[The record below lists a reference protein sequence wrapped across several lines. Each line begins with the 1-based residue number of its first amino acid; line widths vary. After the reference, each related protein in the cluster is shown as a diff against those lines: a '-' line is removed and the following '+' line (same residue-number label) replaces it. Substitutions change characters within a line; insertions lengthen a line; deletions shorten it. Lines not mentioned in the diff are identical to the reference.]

1 MNIKYLVDQD
11 FEVLSESEGQLK
23 KSKDKEGKLWRIVVI
38 EEGSSKNKDIHTG
51 KQRYYTEQ
59 SLRQMEDLF
68 EGVGVFA
75 YGFNVPEKNFFNHIP
90 EEIRVNLPEGL
101 SGNVVGWVENVEY
114 VKEKGN
120 DLGRLEADFH
130 CIADWL
136 RERLQRSWE
145 KSKKD
150 LLGFSID
157 VKGYS
162 EPASIGGKVVSAVKA
177 IKEVNELT
185 VVTDPAGGGRVL
197 RLVASVNKGKDMN
210 ELKRVFEKLEEGRPE
225 IKSLEENE
233 KTADFLLGM
242 LKGLTIETPESEAD
256 RNAESDKLVES
267 LKAKVMN
274 AITAIEEEAFDEAVS
289 ILSEVID
296 NYGAPRY
303 GYPYPAYGYPYPEA
317 PEENQEESVEDNKEP
332 EKEKEEK
339 EDAKDSSEEDR
350 IKALEEKI
358 EKQEAESALES
369 LVDNDKVLPDPVK
382 KKLREDFGKKT
393 FERQELRDAVKREK
407 KMLESL
413 TESGQIKGLGEQAEV
428 GTEKRDRFEIAF
440 EKLIDP
446 KAGNDDPEYKGV
458 KPFGSLREAYRMITG
473 DKSARVRGRVAE
485 NLREST
491 TSDFPNILG
500 NTLHRR
506 ILDDFR
512 KREQNWRKLVDVV
525 NVSDF
530 KQQELIRWGGFSFLQ
545 DLTEDADYPVLATP
559 QSSEETYSAGQKGG
573 EFYVTRKM
581 IINDDTRALQKIPAK
596 LGKAA
601 SVSLEQFVMDL
612 IIGWTSS
619 GVNTYTLADG
629 KAIYHA
635 DHFNII
641 TSAISYDN
649 LTSMVEKMM
658 EQWEYGAEDALN
670 GAVNDSV
677 TTWTVD
683 DGTQFKAGDYI
694 RCESEIARVTSIS
707 TNDLTVVRAQ
717 YGTSADAHDDN
728 DVVTVLTDQIGA
740 MPSYLLVPPAL
751 RAQAYQYYNNEN
763 RPGTGDRDINTLYE
777 LMEPV
782 VSTRLRGDQNNYYA
796 LADPDEIPGVEV
808 GFLGGQ
814 EDPEII
820 VQDQPTQGEVFNKD
834 RITYKIRHEYGGA
847 PAGFRFGQ
855 GGIVS

>member
-1 MNIKYLVDQD
+1 MDIKFLVDQD
-11 FEVLSESEGQLK
+11 FELIRESEGQLK

-38 EEGSSKNKDIHTG
+38 EEGYSKNKDAHTG

-59 SLRQMEDLF
+59 ALRQMEDMF

-75 YGFNVPEKNFFNHIP
+75 YGFNVPEKDFFNHIP

-114 VKEKGN
+114 VKDTGQ
-120 DLGRLEADFH
+120 DSGRLEADFH

-145 KSKKD
+145 KKKKD

-162 EPASIGGKVVSAVKA
+162 EPASIGGRVVSAVKA

-197 RLVASVNKGKDMN
+197 RLVASVNKGNTMEK
-210 ELKRVFEKLEEGRPE
+210 LKAVFEKLEEGRPE
-225 IKSLEENE
+225 IKNLSEEE
-233 KTADFLLGM
+233 KTADFLLNM
-242 LKGLTIETPESEAD
+242 LKNLTIETPESEEE
-256 RNAESDKLVES
+256 RNSESDKLVES
-267 LKAKVMN
+267 LKEKVQE
-274 AITAIEEEAFDEAVS
+274 AIKAIESEDYVNAVTILEKVVDE
-289 ILSEVID
+289 
-296 NYGAPRY
+296 YGVPMY
-303 GYPYPAYGYPYPEA
+303 GHPYPAYGYPYPEA
-317 PEENQEESVEDNKEP
+317 PEQKESNEPAEP
-332 EKEKEEK
+332 EEKKVVQKDGE
-339 EDAKDSSEEDR
+339 KDSAYEKR
-350 IKALEEKI
+350 VKALEEKI
-358 EKQEAESALES
+358 AKQEAETALES
-369 LVDNDKVLPDPVK
+369 LVDNDKILPEPVK
-382 KKLREDFGKKT
+382 EKLREDFGGRT
-393 FERQELRDAVKREK
+393 FEREELRDAVKREK

-428 GTEKRDRFEIAF
+428 GLEKRDKFEIAF
-440 EKLIDP
+440 EKLIDK
-446 KAGNDDPEYKGV
+446 KAGKDDPEYKGV
-458 KPFGSLREAYRMITG
+458 QPFRSLREAYRVITG
-473 DKSARVRGRVAE
+473 DKSQRVRGKVAD

-506 ILDDFR
+506 VLDDFR
-512 KREQNWRKLVDVV
+512 TREQIWRPLVDVV

-619 GVNTYTLADG
+619 GINTYTLADS
-629 KAIYHA
+629 KAIYHD
-635 DHFNII
+635 DHFNKI

-649 LTSMVEKMM
+649 LTLMVEKMM

-683 DGTQFKAGDYI
+683 DGTKFKAGDYV
-694 RCESEIARVTSIS
+694 RCESEIARVTAVS

-717 YGTSADAHDDN
+717 YGTSADGHDDD

-740 MPSYLLVPPAL
+740 MPAYLLVPPAL

-763 RPGTGDRDINTLYE
+763 KPGTGDRDVNTLYE
-777 LMEPV
+777 LMKPV
-782 VSTRLRGDQNNYYA
+782 VSTRLRGDQNNYFA
-796 LADPDEIPGVEV
+796 IADPDEIPGVEV

-814 EDPEII
+814 EEPEII
-820 VQDQPTQGEVFNKD
+820 TQDQPSQGEVFNKD

-847 PAGFRFGQ
+847 PAGFRFAQ